1 MKPIEFSN
9 MEDSQHSL
17 FGERKKIVI
26 FSQSFQRY
34 LRGME
39 LRDPLLKICFL
50 RMKKNG

>member
-1 MKPIEFSN
+1 
-9 MEDSQHSL
+9 MEASQLSL
-17 FGERKKIVI
+17 FGERKKIAT

-34 LRGME
+34 LKEME